1 MLGARCTIATGLTPI
16 LESDNGTMNETLPRH
31 FALTPEDSFPA
42 PKWYFQQMLWVQNP
56 RHPENFA
63 YNYPLAL
70 RMRGALD
77 RSALERS
84 IHEIVRRHQPLRSVF
99 RIVEDRVIQ
108 IVLPPQPL
116 PLPVVDLCNACEGS
130 EAESLRLAV
139 DDANR
144 PFDLSHGPL
153 LRAKLWRLGPED
165 HLLLL
170 TTHHIVSDNLSMAI
184 LLRELSLVYGAFS
197 AGQPSPL
204 PEISFQYGDF
214 VRRQQKRFEH
224 KKLEYI
230 AFWRQQLAGRDG
242 FHYVPPDRVCPE
254 SQTYRGAHERL
265 TFDESFTTSLK
276 TLSVK
281 EKVSPFMVLLAALQ
295 CLLCRYSG
303 QQDIGV
309 ASCVANRQSPQ
320 VEKLVGHFSNHVIFR
335 TSLGDSATFG
345 EVLRKVRQTTLTAYS
360 YQDLPFGSVVE
371 QLETGSDVARNNLF
385 QVLLVLTETPKE
397 KWSFSG
403 LDVRLLPLDVGTTAY
418 DLIVWLKME
427 ERLEVDLQY
436 NRELFE
442 VGTIRQ
448 ILSDYGAVL
457 GAISRN
463 LETRVGELGIM
474 RLLAEGDNYRRIE
487 HPLQDYVPPK
497 DTIESRLLQLWEA
510 VFAKRPIGIDDDFF
524 ELGGTSLLAA
534 RLFAQIG
541 ETFHLSIPLV
551 TLLKAPTIKTLAKFV
566 RASGSPEAWHS
577 LVTIQPGG
585 DRPPLF
591 CIHGES
597 GNLLM
602 YRSLARHLGA
612 DQPVYGLQPQGL
624 EGKQTPLTRIEE
636 MAARYIKEIQAIQPE
651 GPYFLAGYCMGGT
664 IALEM
669 AQQLSGQGQRVGL
682 LALLDTYNW
691 RMMKQ
696 TFLHDLY
703 FSIQKLWFSC
713 HHFFSTSSRNRL
725 SSLQARFHELSNE
738 SGLAQCN
745 RRAACA
751 YVPKVY
757 SGRVLHVRP
766 ARQYARYD
774 RPEME
779 WDELVTGGL
788 EVFCVPS
795 YPAQLVEEPFVRDLA
810 TKLRSCISE
819 STAKENSI
827 ADAEARAC
835 EHQSVS
841 FSPRSTTTTHE
852 TLCGLP
858 VA

>member
-1 MLGARCTIATGLTPI
+1 MIELLQSHFGLT
-16 LESDNGTMNETLPRH
+16 
-31 FALTPEDSFPA
+31 AEDSFPA
-42 PKWYFQQMLWVQNP
+42 PKWYLQQDLWAQDP
-56 RHPENFA
+56 WHPENRA
-63 YNYPLAL
+63 YNCPLAL

-84 IHEIVRRHQPLRSVF
+84 LQEIVRRHHPLRSVF
-99 RIVEDRVIQ
+99 HVLEGRLMQ

-116 PLPVVDLCNACEGS
+116 SLPVVDVSNECEAGR
-130 EAESLRLAV
+130 EAEALRLAV
-139 DDANR
+139 DEANR

-153 LRAKLWRLGPED
+153 LRAKLWRMGPED

-170 TTHHIVSDNLSMAI
+170 TTHHIVSDNLSMSI
-184 LLRELSLVYGAFS
+184 LLRELSVVYGPFS

-214 VRRQQKRFEH
+214 VRQQQKRLEH
-224 KKLEYI
+224 KELEYI
-230 AFWRQQLAGRDG
+230 AFWKQQLAGRDG
-242 FHYVPPDRVCPE
+242 FHYVPPDRARPE
-254 SQTYRGAHERL
+254 RQTFHGAHARL
-265 TFDESFTTSLK
+265 TLDESLTNTLK

-309 ASCVANRQSPQ
+309 ACCVANRQSPQ

-335 TSLGDSATFG
+335 TNLSDNPTFRD
-345 EVLRKVRQTTLTAYS
+345 VLRQVRQTALTAYS

-371 QLETGSDVARNNLF
+371 KLETGSDTTRNNHV
-385 QVLLVLTETPKE
+385 QVLLVLTEAPRE
-397 KWSFSG
+397 QWSFSG
-403 LDVRLLPLDVGTTAY
+403 LDVKLLPLDVGTTAY

-427 ERLEVDLQY
+427 EGLEVDLQY

-442 VGTIRQ
+442 VATIRQ

-457 GAISRN
+457 GAISKN
-463 LETRVGELGIM
+463 LGTQVGELGIM
-474 RLLAEGDNYRRIE
+474 GLLAESDDHPRLE
-487 HPLQDYVPPK
+487 HPPQDYLPPN
-497 DTIESRLLQLWEA
+497 DIIESRLLQLWEA

-577 LVTIQPGG
+577 VVALQPGG

-597 GNLLM
+597 GNLLI
-602 YRSLARHLGA
+602 YRSLTRHLGA

-624 EGKQTPLTRIEE
+624 DGKQPPLTRIEE
-636 MAARYIKEIQAIQPE
+636 MAARYIKEIQVIQPH

-664 IALEM
+664 IAFEM
-669 AQQLSGQGQRVGL
+669 AQQLRRQAQRVDL

-691 RMMKQ
+691 RMIER
-696 TFLHDLY
+696 TFLRDVY
-703 FSIQKLWFSC
+703 FSIQKWWFSC
-713 HHFFSTSSRNRL
+713 RHFFSMGSVKNL
-725 SSLQARFHELSNE
+725 SSLQARFHELHYE
-738 SGLAQCN
+738 SELSECN
-745 RRAACA
+745 RRAAYA
-751 YVPKVY
+751 YVPTRY
-757 SGRVLHVRP
+757 PGRMLHVCP
-766 ARQYARYD
+766 TRQYARYN
-774 RPEME
+774 RPRLG
-779 WDELVTGGL
+779 WDDLVAGDL
-788 EVFCVPS
+788 EVFPVPS

-810 TKLRSCISE
+810 IKLRSCISK
-819 STAKENSI
+819 STVRENSI
-827 ADAEARAC
+827 AQTDAC
-835 EHQSVS
+835 ECGHQSAS
-841 FSPRSTTTTHE
+841 FSPRSATAAPE
-852 TLCGLP
+852 MMCGLP
-858 VA
+858 SAVGTLKACSNDIG